1 VSARGFTVPPGRA
14 GRLWLVRRLQVARR
28 GGDLLERKLLVLTG
42 ELARLREDAERT
54 AQDWDRCCADAEQ
67 WLLRAGLLGGQRAI
81 RLAGDGQAAD
91 VTISYRLAMGVRY
104 PASAECL
111 TPASATWDG
120 SVLTGTRQAHR
131 AALAAAVRH
140 AAAAEA
146 VRVIE
151 AEVLATRYRLRAIRD
166 RWIPRLEQ
174 ALAEVTLAIEEQ
186 ELADAAR
193 LRLATGPAQAQP
205 AQAQAAQARWRG

>member
-1 VSARGFTVPPGRA
+1 MSTRGFTVPPGRA

-42 ELARLREDAERT
+42 ELARLREAAART
-54 AQDWDRCCADAEQ
+54 AEDWDRCCADAEQ
-67 WLLRAGLLGGQRAI
+67 WLLRAGLLGGQRAV
-81 RLAGDGQAAD
+81 RLAADGQAAN

-111 TPASATWDG
+111 TPSSTTWDG
-120 SVLTGTRQAHR
+120 SVLTSTRQAHG

-146 VRVIE
+146 VRVME
-151 AEVLATRYRLRAIRD
+151 AEMLATRYRLRAIRD

-174 ALAEVTLAIEEQ
+174 ALTEVTFAIEEQ

-193 LRLATGPAQAQP
+193 LRLAAGPAQAP
-205 AQAQAAQARWRG
+205 TRLPRGG

>member
-1 VSARGFTVPPGRA
+1 VSKLGFTVPPGRA

-28 GGDLLERKLLVLTG
+28 GADLLDRKLLILTG
-42 ELARLREDAERT
+42 ELGRLREAAART
-54 AQDWDRCCADAEQ
+54 GADWDRCCADAEQ
-67 WLLRAGLLGGQRAI
+67 WLLRAGMLGGQRAI
-81 RLAGDGQAAD
+81 RLAADGQAAD
-91 VTISYRLAMGVRY
+91 VTISYRLAMGVGF

-111 TPASATWDG
+111 IPSPATWEG
-120 SVLTGTRQAHR
+120 PVLAGTRQAHC

-146 VRVIE
+146 VRVME
-151 AEVLATRYRLRAIRD
+151 AEVLAARYRLRAVRD

-174 ALAEVTLAIEEQ
+174 ALTEMTLAIEEQ

-193 LRLATGPAQAQP
+193 LRLATGPAGAS
-205 AQAQAAQARWRG
+205 ARLARER